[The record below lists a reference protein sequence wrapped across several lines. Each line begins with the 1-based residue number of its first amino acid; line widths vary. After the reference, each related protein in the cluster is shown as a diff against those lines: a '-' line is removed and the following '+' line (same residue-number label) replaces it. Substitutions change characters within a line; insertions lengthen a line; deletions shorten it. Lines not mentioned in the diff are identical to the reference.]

1 MRPEELV
8 SFVNTAQR
16 VGTLSTVDDQGFPNS
31 AIVGSATMPDA
42 EHVNIALANNHTLE
56 NLRHGSG
63 AVLSVYEPAA
73 AIFNWQGARLYL
85 TVDAIDESGP
95 FKDEMVQ
102 QVEDQAGKM
111 AARTIHAAVR
121 FTVVKTRPLLDFPR

>member
-16 VGTLSTVDDQGFPNS
+16 VGTLSTVDDQGFPNC
-31 AIVGSATMPDA
+31 AIIGSAMMPDPD
-42 EHVNIALANNHTLE
+42 HVNIALANNHTLE

-63 AVLSVYEPAA
+63 AVLSVYEPAE

-85 TVDAIDESGP
+85 IVDTIEESGP
-95 FKDEMVQ
+95 LKDEMVQ

-121 FTVVKTRPLLDFPR
+121 FTVARTRPLLDFP